1 MSGQDS
7 RMPLAWLDRPPRVL
21 FCTDT
26 YAPQMNGVSVVTAM
40 SVRGLA
46 ERGWRCEVIAP
57 RYPRS
62 MARGGLC
69 PSGFERRVTSIP
81 SVPLPGYRDIRVA
94 APAYRAVA
102 DAIDRFRPDIVH
114 CQTEFMIGRLAQVA
128 AHRRGIETVS
138 SYHTDFARYAEAY
151 GAPFLR
157 RTVSSYLARFHR
169 RSRRVF
175 TPSRSAA
182 AELLRLGVR
191 RVTEWGRGVDTDCF
205 TPTRRSAEARE
216 RLGFGSRFTFL
227 YVGRF
232 AAEKNVELV
241 LEAYRRASATVP
253 QGVMRL
259 VLAGTGPREPSLRAA
274 AGEGVT
280 FLAHLDRERDLPELY
295 ANADAFAFASTTE
308 TLGLVVLEAMASGLP
323 VIAVPAGGVRE
334 HLIDGVNGIAYPA
347 GDAAALAA
355 VMRHLASEPGYAP
368 ELGRRAREQAEHLAW
383 AAELDR
389 LDVAYRAMLAGST
402 AAAPFGSGGQNRA
415 VTAVRTP
422 AIAGSEASAKLW
434 RS

>member
-1 MSGQDS
+1 
-7 RMPLAWLDRPPRVL
+7 MPLAWLDRPPRVL

-26 YAPQMNGVSVVTAM
+26 CLPQMNGVSVVTAI

-57 RYPRS
+57 RYPRAL
-62 MARGGLC
+62 ARRGAE
-69 PSGFERRVTSIP
+69 PPRSEHRITSIP
-81 SVPLPGYRDIRVA
+81 SVAMPGYREIRLA
-94 APAYRAVA
+94 FPAYRAVA

-114 CQTEFMIGRLAQVA
+114 CQTEFVIGRLAQVA
-128 AHRRGIETVS
+128 AHRRGIEMVS
-138 SYHTDFARYAEAY
+138 SYHTDFGRYAEAY
-151 GAPFLR
+151 GAPVLR
-157 RTVSSYLARFHR
+157 RMVSSYLARFHR

-175 TPSRSAA
+175 TPSRSAEA
-182 AELLRLGVR
+182 DLRALGVQ
-191 RVTEWGRGVDTDCF
+191 RVSVWGHGVDTARF
-205 TPTRRSAEARE
+205 TPALRSAEARE

-241 LEAYRRASATVP
+241 LEAYRRASASVP

-274 AGEGVT
+274 AAEGVT
-280 FLAHLDRERDLPELY
+280 FLGQLDRERDLPELY
-295 ANADAFAFASTTE
+295 ANADAFVFASTTE

-334 HLIDGVNGIAYPA
+334 HLVDGANGIAYPA

-355 VMRHLASEPGYAP
+355 AMRHLASEPGSAL
-368 ELGRRAREQAEHLAW
+368 ELGRRAREGAEHLSW
-383 AAELDR
+383 DSELDR
-389 LDVAYRAMLAGST
+389 LDAAYRAVLAGAS
-402 AAAPFGSGGQNRA
+402 AVAPFGTAGQNRA

-422 AIAGSEASAKLW
+422 AIAGSEGSAKLW

>member
-1 MSGQDS
+1 
-7 RMPLAWLDRPPRVL
+7 MPLAWLDRPPRVL

-26 YAPQMNGVSVVTAM
+26 YVPQMNGVSVVTAI
-40 SVRGLA
+40 SIRGLA

-57 RYPRS
+57 RYPR
-62 MARGGLC
+62 ALAGCGLE
-69 PSGFERRVTSIP
+69 PSGSEHRITSIP
-81 SVPLPGYRDIRVA
+81 SVAMPGYREIRLA
-94 APAYRAVA
+94 LPAYRRLA

-114 CQTEFMIGRLAQVA
+114 CQTEFMIGRLSQVA
-128 AHRRGIETVS
+128 AHRRGIEMVS
-138 SYHTDFARYAEAY
+138 SYHTDFGRYAEAY
-151 GAPFLR
+151 GAPVLR
-157 RTVSSYLARFHR
+157 RMVSSYLARFHR

-175 TPSRSAA
+175 TPSRSAEA
-182 AELLRLGVR
+182 DLRALGVQ
-191 RVTEWGRGVDTDCF
+191 RVSVWGHGVDTARF
-205 TPTRRSAEARE
+205 TPALRSAEARE

-241 LEAYRRASATVP
+241 LEAYRRASASVP

-274 AGEGVT
+274 AAEGVT
-280 FLAHLDRERDLPELY
+280 FLGQLDRERDLPELY
-295 ANADAFAFASTTE
+295 ANADAFVFASTTE

-334 HLIDGVNGIAYPA
+334 HLVDGANGIAYPA

-355 VMRHLASEPGYAP
+355 AMRHLASEPRYAL
-368 ELGRRAREQAEHLAW
+368 ELGRRAREGAEHLSW
-383 AAELDR
+383 DSELDR
-389 LDVAYRAMLAGST
+389 LDAAYRAVLAGAS
-402 AAAPFGSGGQNRA
+402 AVAPFGTAGQNRA

-422 AIAGSEASAKLW
+422 AIAGSEGSAKLW